1 MKVRRRTAARVVWTA
16 VLAVWSLVC
25 IGPLVWLTY
34 NSLKTNA
41 AVALDPWSLPS
52 RPHFSNWT
60 RVLTSASILPEPI
73 GTYVINSLVTGV
85 PAAVGAVL
93 VGSAAAYGLVR
104 YRLRGSGIFWGFLLL
119 LLPVPVFAVMVP
131 VYSYMSALG
140 LTNSRAGLLVVYFAF
155 NLAFAILLMRGF
167 LQNVPK
173 DIVEAAS
180 LDGCSDWGAFRR
192 VVLPLARGPIL
203 AGGLLIFL
211 GIWGEFPLS
220 SVMMQAPSRMTIQ
233 PALASLAGS
242 GLNPGDVG
250 IEFSALALTT
260 LVPVLIYLAA
270 QRHIFSAVTGSW
282 GEG

>member
-1 MKVRRRTAARVVWTA
+1 MRVRRRAAARVVWTA
-16 VLAVWSLVC
+16 VLALWSLVC
-25 IGPLVWLTY
+25 VGPLVWLTY

-41 AVALDPWSLPS
+41 AVALNPWSLPA
-52 RPHFSNWT
+52 RPHFSNWA

-73 GTYVINSLVTGV
+73 GTYVVNSLVTGV
-85 PAAVGAVL
+85 PAAIGAVL

-104 YRLRGSGIFWGFLLL
+104 FRLRGSGVFWGFLLL

-140 LTNSRAGLLVVYFAF
+140 LTNSRGGLLVVYFAF

-167 LQNVPK
+167 LHNVPK
-173 DIVEAAS
+173 DIIEAAS
-180 LDGCSDWGAFRR
+180 LDGCGEWGAFRR

-203 AGGLLIFL
+203 AAGLLIFL

-220 SVMMQAPSRMTIQ
+220 SVMIQSPARMTIQ

-242 GLNPGDVG
+242 GLNPGNVG

-260 LVPVLIYLAA
+260 LVPVGIYLLT

-282 GEG
+282 GEA